1 MKKEPCKKFWGIWV
15 RFLEIAK
22 LQNFKFSVSDVIPAN
37 VQNIEP
43 WFSLHFY
50 VRFME
55 KKPPIK
61 FYDVL
66 VHFLRA
72 YEVAKSWM
80 IKLYLNVSDVIHA
93 NELTKYATVIM
104 AYLENFG
111 IFVDVT
117 LIYDEK
123 D

>member
-1 MKKEPCKKFWGIWV
+1 
-15 RFLEIAK
+15 
-22 LQNFKFSVSDVIPAN
+22 
-37 VQNIEP
+37 
-43 WFSLHFY
+43 
-50 VRFME
+50 
-55 KKPPIK
+55 
-61 FYDVL
+61 
-66 VHFLRA
+66 
-72 YEVAKSWM
+72 M